1 MRGAHALSSEP
12 CAATVLGVGVE
23 WLVSRLVEA
32 VEKAAKVLVDCPSDR
47 REFCEVLLE
56 ALKELARGKRL
67 AIFPALLVGED
78 GEAVDAI
85 YENRSGGFVAV
96 SPHILF
102 DTGYAAHALLHELV
116 HALGFRDDDLAEAL
130 AMYASEALDV
140 PEPPEPVMRAEE
152 KLRENNCVTK
162 TSKPGETMLIWIK
175 ISSQY

>member
-1 MRGAHALSSEP
+1 MSSEP

-32 VEKAAKVLVDCPSDR
+32 VERAAKVLVDCPSDR
-47 REFCEVLLE
+47 REFCEVLLGVLE
-56 ALKELARGKRL
+56 ELARGGRL
-67 AIFPALLVGED
+67 AIFPALLVGDD
-78 GEAVDAI
+78 GGAVDAI
-85 YENRSGGFVAV
+85 YVENGSGGFVAV

-102 DTGYAAHALLHELV
+102 DAGYAAHTLLHELV

-130 AMYASEALDV
+130 AMYASETPDV
-140 PEPPEPVMRAEE
+140 PEPPEAVMRAEE

-175 ISSQY
+175 ISSRD